1 MTPIFILRIL
11 NVITSVQNF
20 CLLSYSKLMYPWHT
34 AHFVRD
40 QLSFSPELQCNVGCC
55 FLCSALP
62 RRTTRIQQPCL
73 CWGSSALPS
82 LLEADQISYQTVL
95 CRAKVRSLLWSPSCN
110 SAQTLG
116 DGLLWIAFLPLLWVI
131 PDIYGGCLLT
141 TSASFFPNLSVLV
154 WILRILS
161 PGLPFPVLLLRGQ
174 GGVFSS
180 LLATFQSTWPKAV
193 IRFFVCL
200 VAADKCFCFNC
211 FSVQLIGCWGESIC
225 DSATLCHHSDYWPT
239 INATYAFSQLLE
251 VKTVFALILPHFQ
264 GHIFLVNT
272 ST

>member
-161 PGLPFPVLLLRGQ
+161 PGLPFPVLLSCQWYRSDFLLSFFSYLAFHS
-174 GGVFSS
+174 VFFLSS
-180 LLATFQSTWPKAV
+180 CSSF
-193 IRFFVCL
+193 
-200 VAADKCFCFNC
+200 
-211 FSVQLIGCWGESIC
+211 
-225 DSATLCHHSDYWPT
+225 HS
-239 INATYAFSQLLE
+239 
-251 VKTVFALILPHFQ
+251 PHFMKIHLSVTFKDSVWEVSGAVADCVRQ
-264 GHIFLVNT
+264 
-272 ST
+272 